1 MVMAYGDHDAVS
13 GSKSRRTRVFP
24 PLGGMFNLPVT
35 NHKRSL
41 APRSL
46 LLTFA
51 MGPTRRSSR
60 LAGIKHPSQPTNN
73 FLPDSNPSNDAPE
86 DLRDECCNDTSAAFT
101 NGNAPKRRAKSGT
114 STPTHTKKKVRL
126 HSMITTNTDRPKSQD
141 TAPTICVISRYT
153 ITMGAVIEY
162 AHVIP
167 KATSARTASHYLSM

>member
-1 MVMAYGDHDAVS
+1 MVMAYGDYDDAA
-13 GSKSRRTRVFP
+13 GGCKWRRTRVFP
-24 PLGGMFNLPVT
+24 PLGGIFNLPVT

-46 LLTFA
+46 LLTFT

-60 LAGIKHPSQPTNN
+60 LAGMKHPSQPTNN
-73 FLPDSNPSNDAPE
+73 FLPNSNPSNDAPE

-101 NGNAPKRRAKSGT
+101 NDNAPKRRANSGT

-126 HSMITTNTDRPKSQD
+126 HSMITTNTESED
-141 TAPTICVISRYT
+141 TTSAICVVLRWT
-153 ITMGAVIEY
+153 AEMGDVEC

-167 KATSARTASHYLSM
+167 QATSAKTASHHLLI